1 MLILKPTLSKGS
13 GSGCYQIRQ
22 SQDETGVQRQR
33 ERERELGKRLLGF
46 SVHLTTACGAL
57 GPN

>member
-1 MLILKPTLSKGS
+1 MLILKPTLSKGR

-22 SQDETGVQRQR
+22 SQDETEIQRQK
-33 ERERELGKRLLGF
+33 ERSGKETAGF
-46 SVHLTTACGAL
+46 SVHLSTACGAL